1 MSLRRSR
8 RDRVRDPEPRRTRSL
23 DPGDRTPRAAP
34 ERPGRRGVQLRTG
47 LLARRPRARR
57 RSRMTSARRA
67 TDSGSQKAARAA
79 AEAGGRQAR
88 ALAPGR
94 RGREARSGGPG
105 GRRHD
110 AFPLR
115 ELLRPGLLPLL
126 HHLQVQRPVSAGR
139 PRGGGKGVPRVEPT
153 PQRPL
158 SQVGVQR
165 LLEVRPGRGH
175 LPVRAAVQG
184 EGASGAALGLGGPA
198 SLPPPGPPRWG
209 HSRTPTGCSRMP
221 GEAGLGKAGTRE
233 EVPEQLLY
241 STFSKTENIRLHG
254 QEGYGY

>member
-126 HHLQVQRPVSAGR
+126 HHLQVQRPV
-139 PRGGGKGVPRVEPT
+139 
-153 PQRPL
+153 
-158 SQVGVQR
+158 GVQR

-254 QEGYGY
+254 QEGFGY